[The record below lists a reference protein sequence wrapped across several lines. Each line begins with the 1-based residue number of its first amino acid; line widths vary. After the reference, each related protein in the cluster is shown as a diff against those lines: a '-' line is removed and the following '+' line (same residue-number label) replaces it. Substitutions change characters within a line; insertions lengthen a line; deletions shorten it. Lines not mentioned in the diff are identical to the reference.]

1 MKPLAFCYMLIIAL
15 TIACTPSE
23 DDTLPTRV
31 ILPTDSIA
39 IAETA
44 TEPVIDP
51 LESATEP
58 VIDPLESATEP
69 VIDPLESATE
79 PVIDPLESATEPVI
93 DPLESATEPVID
105 PLESATEAV
114 IDPLEN
120 ATEVVIDPLP
130 PVPSN
135 PTPIVIPPMPP
146 AQQTQPPTITPS
158 SGGLIVVMPTFDLT
172 NLPTSVPTPT
182 PYPLVEN
189 FATLVE
195 SPQIVRIT
203 GTVEIFIEPVRDD
216 DIFLLRDRNGV
227 AIELIWDYATI
238 DYIPGR
244 GQVIEAI
251 GVIRNSPYGHSAL
264 MMETISIVPITQ
276 IDERDV

>member
-1 MKPLAFCYMLIIAL
+1 MMKSLIPILLIILLA
-15 TIACTPSE
+15 ACTPTSDE
-23 DDTLPTRV
+23 AALPTRV

-39 IAETA
+39 IAENATEAVIDPLEQA

-51 LESATEP
+51 LERATEM
-58 VIDPLESATEP
+58 VVDPLERATQM
-69 VIDPLESATE
+69 
-79 PVIDPLESATEPVI
+79 
-93 DPLESATEPVID
+93 
-105 PLESATEAV
+105 
-114 IDPLEN
+114 
-120 ATEVVIDPLP
+120 VIDPLP
-130 PVPSN
+130 PAPNN
-135 PTPIVIPPMPP
+135 PAPIVIPPLPQV
-146 AQQTQPPTITPS
+146 QQTELPTITPS
-158 SGGLIVVMPTFDLT
+158 TGGLIVIMPTFDLT

-244 GQVIEAI
+244 GQIVEAI

-264 MMETISIVPITQ
+264 MMETISIVPLTPL
-276 IDERDV
+276 DERDV